1 MKDNLLEEIVNM
13 ITEINPY
20 EEFDEDTL
28 LFECD
33 ILDSLGLM
41 QLVVNL
47 EDTYSIRIDEMLI
60 TSENFR
66 TVRHIGKLVDSL
78 I

>member
-41 QLVVNL
+41 QWVVNL

>member
-1 MKDNLLEEIVNM
+1 MNNDLLEKITNM

-20 EEFDEDTL
+20 EEFNEDTL

-41 QLVVNL
+41 QLVVNI
-47 EDTYSIRIDEMLI
+47 EDIYSIRINEMLI

-66 TVRHIGKLVDSL
+66 TVKDIGKLVDSL

>member
-1 MKDNLLEEIVNM
+1 MKDNLLEEIVNI

-20 EEFDEDTL
+20 EEFNEDTP
-28 LFECD
+28 LFECG

-47 EDTYSIRIDEMLI
+47 EDTHSIRIDEMLI

-66 TVRHIGKLVDSL
+66 TVRDIGNLVNSL